1 MKSRPPGGGDLWV
14 FGYGSLMWNPG
25 FAHAEARP
33 ARVYGYHRA
42 FCLYSEHYRGTEAR
56 PGLVLGLNRG
66 GSCRGRAFRVPAH
79 DADAAM
85 EYLIARE
92 MYGHEVDVY
101 QLQWHRVA
109 LEGGMGG
116 TGNTGGASGTGST
129 GNPGGTGGAACG
141 SKGHRAGGWAPRHR
155 CVLHRQSRAS
165 ALRRQTCARARRSAD
180 PRWRRRIGLERR
192 LFAEHDSPPR
202 RTRHQRRPDPRS
214 RKAGGGLDP

>member
-33 ARVYGYHRA
+33 ARLYGYHRA

-56 PGLVLGLNRG
+56 PGLVLGLDRG

-92 MYGHEVDVY
+92 MYGHEIDVY

-141 SKGHRAGGWAPRHR
+141 SKGHRAGGGRRVTAACFIVNRAHPHYAGKLAPEHAAALIRAGAGESGSNVDYLLNTIRH
-155 CVLHRQSRAS
+155 LDE
-165 ALRRQTCARARRSAD
+165 LGIND
-180 PRWRRRIGLERR
+180 GPI
-192 LFAEHDSPPR
+192 HDLAKR
-202 RTRHQRRPDPRS
+202 V
-214 RKAGGGLDP
+214 GG